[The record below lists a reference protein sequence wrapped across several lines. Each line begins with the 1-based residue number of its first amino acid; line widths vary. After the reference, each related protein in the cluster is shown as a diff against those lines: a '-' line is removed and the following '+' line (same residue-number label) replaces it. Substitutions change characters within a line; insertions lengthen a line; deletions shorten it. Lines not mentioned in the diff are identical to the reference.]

1 MFLHKGDHLMK
12 NQKKIYTKL
21 LTVITILATLP
32 VIIVGLFSYLKS
44 AEIIQSNV
52 AEEKQQSIYQ
62 IQTNFE
68 QVLQTV
74 DLSVTTFVTSHQ
86 LIKTLK
92 EPLTTYQFQL
102 YHQTKKEINQLQRS
116 DSGVSNFLLV
126 SLEQGW
132 RINNNG
138 LRRLEEGQADAIIQK
153 YASLPYK
160 VILDNRRRESGFI
173 RFE

>member
-1 MFLHKGDHLMK
+1 MK
-12 NQKKIYTKL
+12 NRKKIYTKL
-21 LTVITILATLP
+21 LTIVTILATLP

-86 LIKTLK
+86 LNKTLK

-102 YHQTKKEINQLQRS
+102 YHQTKKKSISYNDPIVEFLTFYWS
-116 DSGVSNFLLV
+116 VLSKGGVSITTALEDWEKDRPTILLK
-126 SLEQGW
+126 SILIYL
-132 RINNNG
+132 INPLG
-138 LRRLEEGQADAIIQK
+138 
-153 YASLPYK
+153 
-160 VILDNRRRESGFI
+160 
-173 RFE
+173 